1 MSFERILVPLDGS
14 EMAEA
19 ILPQVNRLL
28 RLSSPEILVLQS
40 VPYPPDFHIALPTIL
55 EDAWRYVRRVTFQ
68 LVNEGIRARG
78 IVEQGLAAAT
88 ILEVA
93 LKERASLIAMT
104 THGRSGLPR
113 WAFGSVAE
121 KVLRASPIPVLAVRS
136 FRPGPGRALSRGR
149 LQEIPFRNILVPVDG
164 REASLSVL
172 PSVLDVARPVDAH
185 VTLLCVHEPTDLEG
199 RWDSP
204 DAPAAEAR
212 EILVK
217 ACIPVTTEVRR
228 GDPGLEIL
236 KAADD
241 LSVDLIAMSTHGR
254 SGPSRWVLGSVT
266 EKVLRGSTAP
276 MLVARRRKELERE
289 EESARGAGIA
299 SPGVP

>member
-1 MSFERILVPLDGS
+1 MSLERILIPLDGS
-14 EMAEA
+14 ETAEA

-28 RLSSPEILVLQS
+28 RQGSAEILLLQS
-40 VPYPPDFHIALPTIL
+40 VPYPPDFHIALPTVL
-55 EDAWRYVRRVTFQ
+55 EDARRYIRRVTFQ
-68 LVNEGIRARG
+68 LVNGGIRARG
-78 IVEQGLAAAT
+78 LVEQGLAAAT
-88 ILEVA
+88 VLDVA
-93 LKERASLIAMT
+93 QKEGVSLIAMT
-104 THGRSGLPR
+104 THGRSGLSR

-121 KVLRASPIPVLAVRS
+121 KVLRASPVPVLAVRS
-136 FRPGPGRALSRGR
+136 FRPGPGGGLSRGR
-149 LQEIPFRNILVPVDG
+149 LEEIPFRNILVPVDG

-172 PSVLDVARPVDAH
+172 PTVLDLARPIDAH

-204 DAPAAEAR
+204 DALAAEAR

-217 ACIPVTTEVRR
+217 ACIPVTTELRR

-241 LSVDLIAMSTHGR
+241 LSTDLIAMSTHGR

-266 EKVLRGSTAP
+266 EKVLRGSTVP
-276 MLVARRRKELERE
+276 MLVARRRKELERA
-289 EESARGAGIA
+289 EESARGAG
-299 SPGVP
+299 SDVLGPV